1 MPYKHKR
8 TLPRKRIRGLRR
20 LWRKHQQ
27 WATPQALSLDLM
39 ESVHINT
46 EQLGIAPWTVHGKP
60 PLAIRQLW
68 ANRLLA
74 DFLIG
79 SGSLRRYIQ
88 ASGYPFGCM
97 TLGLAYRS

>member
-8 TLPRKRIRGLRR
+8 TLPRERIRGLRR

-46 EQLGIAPWTVHGKP
+46 EHSAVDGAW
-60 PLAIRQLW
+60 
-68 ANRLLA
+68 
-74 DFLIG
+74 
-79 SGSLRRYIQ
+79 Q
-88 ASGYPFGCM
+88 AAAGHPAVVGQPATS
-97 TLGLAYRS
+97 

>member
-1 MPYKHKR
+1 MPCKHKR

-39 ESVHINT
+39 ESVHSNT

-74 DFLIG
+74 DFFDWQQQLTAFI
-79 SGSLRRYIQ
+79 SKL
-88 ASGYPFGCM
+88 
-97 TLGLAYRS
+97 LAIHSAV